1 MRRPSGAPYQ
11 DVPMLPM
18 AMPCT
23 GDVVELLGVR
33 MRRVPRPG
41 IPPPPMPGDT
51 EPDALGA
58 SEGEGARLVRQ
69 VFTGIVLLLLG
80 LAFWAG
86 AANGDANPRP
96 GDSISRASPHLRMP

>member
-1 MRRPSGAPYQ
+1 M
-11 DVPMLPM
+11 MPM

-41 IPPPPMPGDT
+41 PPQYSDFDLDT
-51 EPDALGA
+51 LGS
-58 SEGEGARLVRQ
+58 SEGESARLVRQ
-69 VFTGIVLLLLG
+69 VFTGVVLLLLG

-86 AANGDANPRP
+86 ASNAEGTPRP
-96 GDSISRASPHLRMP
+96 GDSISRATPHLRMP

>member
-33 MRRVPRPG
+33 MRRVPHPG
-41 IPPPPMPGDT
+41 LPPAPIPGDA
-51 EPDALGA
+51 EPDAPDA
-58 SEGEGARLVRQ
+58 REGESARLVRQ

-86 AANGDANPRP
+86 AANVDGTPRST
-96 GDSISRASPHLRMP
+96 DSISRASPHPRMP

>member
-1 MRRPSGAPYQ
+1 MRRPSGALNP

-41 IPPPPMPGDT
+41 PPLPPLPGD
-51 EPDALGA
+51 PHFDAPIA
-58 SEGEGARLVRQ
+58 SEGESARLVRQ
-69 VFTGIVLLLLG
+69 VFTGVVLLLLG

-86 AANGDANPRP
+86 AANGSGTPRP
-96 GDSISRASPHLRMP
+96 SDSISRASPHLRMP